1 MKKILLLILIVLVA
15 IQFVPVNRTNTPI
28 DKNQNFVDIHKPPQE
43 VETIIK
49 NACYDCHSN
58 ETKYPAY
65 AYVAPISWSVKHHIN
80 EGRGNLNF
88 STWAK
93 YNADQKEHILEE
105 FIETV
110 RERKMPMKAYV
121 NFHEE
126 AKLTEVQ
133 RNVLIGYFNQL
144 RQNINREN

>member
-65 AYVAPISWSVKHHIN
+65 AYVAPIS
-80 EGRGNLNF
+80 
-88 STWAK
+88 
-93 YNADQKEHILEE
+93 
-105 FIETV
+105 
-110 RERKMPMKAYV
+110 
-121 NFHEE
+121 
-126 AKLTEVQ
+126 
-133 RNVLIGYFNQL
+133 
-144 RQNINREN
+144 